1 MQPVA
6 GLAGPGK
13 VDVTS
18 KLFRPDRAMH
28 EPLLVPDS
36 LEGSRG
42 YFRKQSRDVRVAEGA
57 EPHLGARLAREKRR
71 AIRIPRV
78 QGNSIAHS
86 PQSGDEGGLEEQVNL
101 HVRAQIAAVAE

>member
-36 LEGSRG
+36 LECSRG
-42 YFRKQSRDVRVAEGA
+42 YFRKQSRDVRLPKVPNPTWVRDLLVRNVEPYGFPGFKGA
-57 EPHLGARLAREKRR
+57 PLPINHK
-71 AIRIPRV
+71 
-78 QGNSIAHS
+78 
-86 PQSGDEGGLEEQVNL
+86 
-101 HVRAQIAAVAE
+101 AATK